1 MSNLAR
7 DGSGARR
14 ILTRNLVLLPPRKH
28 CFQKS
33 LATFCQETPG
43 STRFGRA
50 HMTLLGLPWPLAL
63 FQGAEFHHFGT
74 PPHTLMVKDMNSRA
88 EGLWRESRG
97 VLFFK
102 GAYTLATHE
111 GSWCYLCFVVLAEWL
126 GADENIAVGSKWS
139 SPSQH
144 RVSLASM
151 TSQSQKSHLQPVCLA
166 AVCLAAV
173 CLGILN

>member
-1 MSNLAR
+1 
-7 DGSGARR
+7 
-14 ILTRNLVLLPPRKH
+14 
-28 CFQKS
+28 
-33 LATFCQETPG
+33 
-43 STRFGRA
+43 
-50 HMTLLGLPWPLAL
+50 
-63 FQGAEFHHFGT
+63 
-74 PPHTLMVKDMNSRA
+74 MVKDMNSRA

-173 CLGILN
+173 CLGILNWQGKSTYIFVFNWSIPLGILPWEKNLCVRFQLCYSFGNTNVEKNRLYSIFN